1 MKKFLLVGM
10 ILFSWNLLMAQDDVV
25 RDGSTCENAILFD
38 WDNGHIQ
45 DANQTLWYAVTLD
58 DSFLNKELVLYL
70 NNLTS
75 DSITVVASTYLA
87 CGSDARPARTDST
100 VMSAEQFKTTSMQA
114 ILVNHII
121 INLGGTVYF
130 KLTTEEGA
138 IQFSSLARIPEPTA
152 LQENRENGFKVYP
165 NKAAAGTALT
175 VELPEAGNLRL
186 FDLSGRMLQ
195 QWTCTGNIQTVVVEQ
210 AGTYLLQ
217 FHNGERSYQ
226 TLLMC
231 E

>member
-130 KLTTEEGA
+130 KLTTEEGS

>member
-130 KLTTEEGA
+130 KLTTEEGS

-217 FHNGERSYQ
+217 FHNGERNYQ